1 MSNTIRIKKRASGG
15 GNTGGAPS
23 SLAPSELAFNEVDL
37 KLYYGFG
44 DNGNTPP
51 SASSIITVGGTGA
64 FFDKATTRSAN
75 AILAG
80 PTTGSAAAPTFRSLV
95 AADIPSIA
103 HTKISDFDTGVQTNR
118 VDQLASATNPVT
130 GVTPTADAHFATKG
144 YVDGVAQGL
153 DIKEAA
159 RVATTANITLS
170 GTQTIDG
177 VSVVADNR
185 VLVKNQ
191 STASQNG
198 LYLCKASTWVRTD
211 DLATGADASSV
222 FVFISEGSTQ
232 ADQGFVCSTDK
243 GSAVVGTNNLTFTQF
258 SGSGS
263 ITAGDGLDK
272 SGNEFSVDLK
282 ANGGIVIEST
292 EMAVDLSAS
301 SITGT
306 LAVGDGGTGATSA
319 SAART
324 ALGLAIGSNVQAFDA
339 QLSDIAGLTPSDGNF
354 IVGDG
359 SNFVLESGSTAR
371 ASLGLAIGTNV
382 QAYDADL
389 DNLSSMQS
397 GASSALAAITSTELQ
412 ILDGATVTTAELNL
426 LDGVTATTSELNI
439 LDGVTATASELNI
452 LDGVT
457 ATATELNK
465 LDGVTA
471 TTTELN
477 YTDGVTSNIQTQ
489 LDAKQASNSKLTEL
503 ATMGANTASALADL
517 TQAEVQIL
525 DGASVT
531 TSELNILDGVTA
543 TASEINLLDGVTAT
557 TAELNYTD
565 GVSSNIQTQLDNKQ
579 ALDADLTALSG
590 CQSGAAAALALL
602 TSTEVEILDGATL
615 TTTELNYVDGV
626 TSAIQTQLN
635 NKQAS
640 DAQLTE
646 LATMASGT
654 ASALADL
661 TGTEVGILD
670 GATVTTTELNIMDGN
685 TSATSTTLA
694 TADRMVM
701 NDNGTMKQVALSDLV
716 TFLED
721 GEDTSGFEVN
731 GGTF

>member
-1 MSNTIRIKKRASGG
+1 MSNTIRIKKRSASGSA
-15 GNTGGAPS
+15 GAPS
-23 SLAPSELAFNEVDL
+23 SLSPSELAFNEADL

-44 DNGNTPP
+44 DNGSTPP
-51 SASSIITVGGTGA
+51 SASSIITVGGSGA
-64 FFDKATTRSAN
+64 FFNKTDTRSAN

-103 HTKISDFDTGVQTNR
+103 HTKISDFDAGVQTNR
-118 VDQLASATNPVT
+118 VDELAAATNPVT

-144 YVDGVAQGL
+144 YVDGVSQGL
-153 DIKEAA
+153 DIKDSVK
-159 RVATTANITLS
+159 VATTANITLS

-177 VSVVADNR
+177 VAVSADER

-198 LYLCKASTWVRTD
+198 LYLCKASSWVRTD
-211 DLATGADASSV
+211 DLAAGVDAAGMFT
-222 FVFISEGSTQ
+222 FVEQGSTN
-232 ADQGFVCSTDK
+232 ADQGFVCSSDK
-243 GSAVVGTNNLTFTQF
+243 GSAVVGTNNLSYTQF
-258 SGSGS
+258 SGGGNL
-263 ITAGDGLDK
+263 TAGDGLDK

-282 ANGGIVIEST
+282 SNGGIVIEST

-324 ALGLAIGSNVQAFDA
+324 ALGLAIGTNIQAFDQ

-371 ASLGLAIGTNV
+371 ASLGVSIGSQV

-389 DNLSSMQS
+389 DNLSGCQS
-397 GASSALAAITSTELQ
+397 GGSAALAALTATEIQ
-412 ILDGATVTTAELNL
+412 ILDGATVSTA
-426 LDGVTATTSELNI
+426 ELNI

-457 ATATELNK
+457 ATASELNIMDGVTATTSE
-465 LDGVTA
+465 LNIMDGVTA

-477 YTDGVTSNIQTQ
+477 HTDGVTSNIQTQ
-489 LDAKQASNSKLTEL
+489 LDA
-503 ATMGANTASALADL
+503 
-517 TQAEVQIL
+517 
-525 DGASVT
+525 
-531 TSELNILDGVTA
+531 
-543 TASEINLLDGVTAT
+543 
-557 TAELNYTD
+557 
-565 GVSSNIQTQLDNKQ
+565 
-579 ALDADLTALSG
+579 
-590 CQSGAAAALALL
+590 
-602 TSTEVEILDGATL
+602 
-615 TTTELNYVDGV
+615 
-626 TSAIQTQLN
+626 
-635 NKQAS
+635 KQAS

-654 ASALADL
+654 ADALADL
-661 TGTEVGILD
+661 SGTEVGILD
-670 GATVTTTELNIMDGN
+670 GATVTTTELNIMDGD
-685 TSATSTTLA
+685 TAASSTTLA

-701 NDNGTMKQVALSDLV
+701 NDSGTMKQVALSDLV

-721 GEDTSGFEVN
+721 GATSGFDVE